1 MVQAPQP
8 QCAPR
13 RCSYTDEEYATR
25 NSYTAHCMH
34 AGAVG
39 EVGGVGAA
47 GPQELDVAVQ
57 LCGLATAAFPNN
69 ATKRA
74 APQPELPP
82 NKQPRL

>member
-1 MVQAPQP
+1 M
-8 QCAPR
+8 
-13 RCSYTDEEYATR
+13 
-25 NSYTAHCMH
+25 
-34 AGAVG
+34 
-39 EVGGVGAA
+39 GGVGAA

-57 LCGLATAAFPNN
+57 LCGLATAAFPND